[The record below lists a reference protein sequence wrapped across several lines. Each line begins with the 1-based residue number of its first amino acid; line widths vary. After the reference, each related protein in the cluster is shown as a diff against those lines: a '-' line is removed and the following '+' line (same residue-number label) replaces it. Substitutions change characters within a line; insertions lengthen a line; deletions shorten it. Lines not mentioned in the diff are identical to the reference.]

1 MNRQSN
7 KLVNLIVNRKQY
19 LLLKKLSSSMQDIIL
34 NDRQICDF
42 ELLTT
47 GVFSPLKGFMKQI
60 DYESV
65 LDRMRLESG
74 ELWPIPICLDVAENL
89 ANTLETGQSVTLRD
103 PEGFLLGIMNVEDI
117 WPVDIQKEA
126 TTVYNTTDT
135 AHPGVDYLYNTS
147 GRYYIGGEIQALNL
161 PIHSDFR
168 QIRNTP
174 AEVRST
180 FKKLGWKRVVGFQTR
195 QPIHRP
201 QFEMT
206 IQAMQKAKA
215 NLLLLPIA
223 GVTKPGDF
231 DHFTRM
237 RCYQKIAKY
246 YPPDSYVLNLLPLA
260 MRMAGPREAIL
271 HMIIGKNFGCTHFVI
286 GHQHASPG
294 NDSYNKPFYVYDEA
308 TALASDATKE
318 LNVKTVTFEEM
329 VYLPFEDEYKIA
341 SSVPENV
348 DTISFTGTDIQ
359 KRIRNGRKLP
369 DWASFPDVISEL
381 QKSYPPPS
389 KQGLTIFCTGLS
401 GAGKST
407 IAKILYS
414 KFLEIG
420 TRPATL
426 LDGDIV
432 RRNLSSELNF
442 SKEHRDINV
451 KRIGFVAAEITKNR
465 GVAICAPIAPYE
477 KTRKK
482 IRESIE
488 AHGGFFEV
496 HVSTPISECE
506 KRDRKGMYAKARA
519 GLLKGFTGVDDP
531 YEDPLNPEL
540 RIDTTSLS
548 PDEAAQEVLL
558 YISQNGF
565 I

>member
-1 MNRQSN
+1 MPD
-7 KLVNLIVNRKQY
+7 V
-19 LLLKKLSSSMQDIIL
+19 IL
-34 NDRQICDF
+34 NDLHICDF

-74 ELWPIPICLDVAENL
+74 QLWPVPICLDIPQSL
-89 ANTLETGQSVTLRD
+89 AATLETGQSVTLRD
-103 PEGFLLGIMNVEDI
+103 QEGFLLGIMNIEDI
-117 WPVDIQKEA
+117 WPLEIEKEA
-126 TTVYNTTDT
+126 RAIYNTLDKF
-135 AHPGVDYLYNTS
+135 HPGVDYLYNKS
-147 GRYYIGGEIQALNL
+147 GKTYIGGEIQALNL
-161 PIHSDFR
+161 PIHPDFK

-174 AEVRST
+174 AEVRSI
-180 FKKLGWKRVVGFQTR
+180 FLKLGWKRIVGFQTR

-206 IQAMQKAKA
+206 IQAMRKAKA

-237 RCYQKIAKY
+237 RCYQKVAAH
-246 YPPDSYVLNLLPLA
+246 YPPDSYVLNLLPMA

-271 HMIIGKNFGCTHFVI
+271 HMIIGRNFGCTHFVI
-286 GHQHASPG
+286 GHDHGSPG
-294 NDSYNKPFYVYDEA
+294 NNSSNKPFYKYDEA
-308 TALASDATKE
+308 TQLAHNATKE
-318 LNVKTVTFEEM
+318 LGVEIITFEEM

-341 SSVPENV
+341 SQVPKNI

-359 KRIRNGRKLP
+359 KRIRTGKKVP
-369 DWASFPDVISEL
+369 DWATFPEVIKEL

-389 KQGLTIFCTGLS
+389 KQGITIFCTGLS

-420 TRPATL
+420 TRPVTL

-451 KRIGFVAAEITKNR
+451 KRIGFVASEITKNR
-465 GVAICAPIAPYE
+465 GIAICAPIAPYE
-477 KTRKK
+477 KTRVQ

-496 HVSTPISECE
+496 HVSTPITECE

-531 YEDPLNPEL
+531 YETPSNPEL
-540 RIDTTSLS
+540 RIDTTSMT

-558 YISQNGF
+558 YISQKGF